1 MNNDFTDQYNQKRLS
16 LSLTEIFPL
25 TWSWKLCK
33 YFTWE
38 VIMIKESWNND
49 FRDLWN
55 PTEHTF
61 YQKLSAWPLTLTFD
75 TIKVLQFPHQAV
87 ETAWLQRNTR
97 NLIYEGPV
105 ILLSCSYIKRTTKT

>member
-49 FRDLWN
+49 FRDPWN
-55 PTEHTF
+55 PAVHTF
-61 YQKLSAWPLTLTFD
+61 YQKLSAWPPTLTSD
-75 TIKVLQFPHQAV
+75 TINVLQFPHQAV
-87 ETAWLQRNTR
+87 ETVWLQRNTSS
-97 NLIYEGPV
+97 LIYERPV
-105 ILLSCSYIKRTTKT
+105 ILLSYSYIEQQRHS